1 MNLPLEVILSLIL
14 EILIGLWLIWQAIK
28 INSNTDIFQI
38 VVNWLRNR
46 PIILPSLVFLMFPFL
61 ALHIIQDL
69 LKVTNVVINNSSVN
83 NMYISD
89 KVFEKILLVLA
100 TVTSFII
107 GNSFLEGFK
116 NNQGKRKVA
125 KIIIASMESHLD
137 NLEEILKYLNEK
149 LSESLMNRINNK
161 VNQIRK
167 NYIYESALKEV
178 GILTS
183 KHIDI
188 ISKSSIS
195 LNYIIDET
203 PRVYDLQNK
212 SEDAKSKKY
221 VRIGIEEI
229 VINIKLDIMVLSRE
243 ILQDNE
249 KFNIYREKVKD
260 VYSQMKIHINEP
272 YILDEHEQ
280 TTINIHYSSQNMEK
294 ILERIETLF
303 DGYSLLTELND
314 SYNKKKI
321 EFERK
326 RNIDFF

>member
-1 MNLPLEVILSLIL
+1 MNLLLEVILSLVL

-28 INSNTDIFQI
+28 INSNTDIFKI
-38 VVNWLRNR
+38 VVNWFTDR
-46 PIILPSLVFLMFPFL
+46 PIILPSLVFLIFIFL
-61 ALHIIQDL
+61 AAHIIQDL
-69 LKVTNVVINNSSVN
+69 LKVNNVDIINSSFN
-83 NMYISD
+83 NIYIID
-89 KVFEKILLVLA
+89 KVFEKILYVLA
-100 TVTSFII
+100 FLI

-116 NNQGKRKVA
+116 NNQGKIKLA

-249 KFNIYREKVKD
+249 KFNTYREKVKD
-260 VYSQMKIHINEP
+260 VYSQMKIHINESCL
-272 YILDEHEQ
+272 LDEHEQ
-280 TTINIHYSSQNMEK
+280 RTSNIHYSSQNMEG